1 MLSWLGST
9 SMLLLSVA
17 FCSLLC
23 LRVSGLVTRRFASDL
38 LYSEKAT
45 TWLMVASS
53 WVYLVSLLFFFLI
66 VGSMVS
72 LFNLSTGRYV
82 SKLWPRGDP
91 VFDFCSWLD
100 TGNPSFFDS
109 VPTLHLLSVL
119 IVCAPCEQGFLVGS
133 RPIKTSPPAI
143 SQLLLCGCRCKAGVQ
158 LWLQR
163 LLWLVRPGRV
173 FPCTSCLASVDNSES
188 WSQASASRLKSTF
201 WLL

>member
-9 SMLLLSVA
+9 GMLLLSVA

-23 LRVSGLVTRRFASDL
+23 LRVSGLVTGRFASDL
-38 LYSEKAT
+38 LYSENAT

-72 LFNLSTGRYV
+72 LFNLSTGHYV
-82 SKLWPRGDP
+82 SKLWPRGDH

-100 TGNPSFFDS
+100 AGNPSFFDS

-143 SQLLLCGCRCKAGVQ
+143 SQLLLWWKAGVQ
-158 LWLQR
+158 LWLQL

-173 FPCTSCLASVDNSES
+173 FPCISCLASVDNSES
-188 WSQASASRLKSTF
+188 WSQGLASRIKSTF